1 MYLSIKEV
9 RKYLPKV
16 EGVTYEQFEFQHC
29 IDIIG
34 GEFAGYSAQR
44 MVGVQ
49 RMLESQAEY
58 GFAVTCF
65 LYDEPVACFG
75 TTLLWSGVGEMWSV
89 IGEIAR
95 AKPIAMTKVG
105 MSFADISEIAL
116 GLHRLQITVKTSDN
130 RAIKWARAI
139 GFISEC
145 TMQQYG
151 EDKDDFDLMV
161 RRIKWV
167 D

>member
-9 RKYLPKV
+9 RKHLPQI

-44 MVGVQ
+44 LVGVQ
-49 RMLESQAEY
+49 KMLEAQSEY

-65 LYDEPVACFG
+65 LYEQPVACFG
-75 TTLLWSGVGEMWSV
+75 TTLLWDGVGEMWSV
-89 IGEIAR
+89 IGELAR
-95 AKPIAMTKVG
+95 AKPLATTRVG
-105 MSFADISEIAL
+105 LSFADISWIAL
-116 GLHRLQITVKTSDN
+116 RLHRLQITVKTSDN
-130 RAIKWARAI
+130 RAKKWARAI

-145 TMQQYG
+145 TMKSYSQDK
-151 EDKDDFDLMV
+151 EDYDLMV
-161 RRIKWV
+161 RRV
-167 D
+167 